1 MTDCTRPILSVRECN
16 QRAELVCFG
25 PHEKRIITD
34 VSAIAKIEQILKQA
48 GGRQIIEEKGSYVLE
63 GSRKVVSEY
72 MPVMPVV
79 RESTIQ
85 KGLSQAVEKIE
96 AETTD
101 KNLNFDAEISET
113 AVKAK
118 VPRLP
123 YTPGAEEREAH
134 NATHCPFRSWCQ
146 LCVAGKAPD
155 PQHLALRHGEESKAP
170 TSEFDYAKASGK
182 AHEPESQLPIIT
194 ASESQHGA
202 VFSSIIRKKGSQD
215 EYIVQAFLN
224 WISTLG

>member
-1 MTDCTRPILSVRECN
+1 M
-16 QRAELVCFG
+16 VCFV

-34 VSAIAKIEQILKQA
+34 AIAISKIEQILKQA

-96 AETTD
+96 AETLD

-118 VPRLP
+118 VPRFL
-123 YTPGAEEREAH
+123 YTPGAAEREAH
-134 NATHCPFRSWCQ
+134 NATHSHFRSWCQ

-155 PQHLALRHGEESKAP
+155 PQHLALKEGEESKAP
-170 TSEFDYAKASGK
+170 TIEFDYAKASGK

-202 VFSSIIRKKGSQD
+202 VFSSIIRKKGSSD
-215 EYIVQAFLN
+215 EYIV
-224 WISTLG
+224 